1 MIGFGDFGARIAVSS
16 NGTRRAIKPASVK
29 RARKARQVHKIKRA
43 RKGSRKASQ
52 LFSGLPKPLRFMQKN
67 VWSQNVVEELI
78 PGAWL
83 KALIRFD
90 ATYNRVNPK
99 FLIKGKL
106 TSDGIAHLKAL
117 KDEIK
122 DDKKYLKIVRYAL
135 SKEYTPQGLASKF
148 AVSVIRP
155 PVSASKPQETKIA
168 VAPNEALP
176 AVVKKEEVAKS
187 SEPKAISTEE
197 TAISGYG
204 YVAMGNEAI
213 EAQLYDGIEMYEEG
227 ALEGIV
233 DTLKT
238 TKGKV
243 MLGIGGALA
252 LAGAWYVFYMKRDK
266 GMRSLPKANADIKDF
281 MDEE

>member
-16 NGTRRAIKPASVK
+16 NGK
-29 RARKARQVHKIKRA
+29 RCKARQGHKIKRA

-52 LFSGLPKPLRFMQKN
+52 LFGGLPKPLRFMQKN

-90 ATYNRVNPK
+90 AAYNRVNPK

-122 DDKKYLKIVRYAL
+122 EDKKYLKIVRYAL

-168 VAPNEALP
+168 VAPNKALP
-176 AVVKKEEVAKS
+176 VVVKKEDLLDRDLVKR
-187 SEPKAISTEE
+187 T
-197 TAISGYG
+197 
-204 YVAMGNEAI
+204 V
-213 EAQLYDGIEMYEEG
+213 
-227 ALEGIV
+227 
-233 DTLKT
+233 
-238 TKGKV
+238 TKKRKV
-243 MLGIGGALA
+243 
-252 LAGAWYVFYMKRDK
+252 
-266 GMRSLPKANADIKDF
+266 
-281 MDEE
+281 